1 MEDTVIKT
9 NPSRRTKFAIFD
21 FDWTLVKP
29 KQGRKFPKDKDDW
42 QYLRTSVPT
51 VLQDYAKTHHIVI
64 VTDQSKPWKID
75 QIKAV
80 LADLKIDT
88 HITVIVG
95 VKTQKPDPTLFNAT
109 FPKFK
114 PDLAFYVGDAA
125 GRPGDWSD
133 KDMVFAKNIKVKFI
147 TPEEIFLLAPLQQ
160 EPTNKL
166 KPANHKEVIIM
177 IGYPASGKSTIAQ
190 TVFSS
195 YYTVSGD
202 VHKTAKAM
210 LKDAEKHVTTNS
222 IVFDSTAGTKA
233 KRHEFLL
240 FAKKHNLPIR
250 AIWVTTSIDEAM
262 ERNKQRAAETKSAKI
277 PDVAFYIYR
286 KNFETPTEAEGF
298 KLVVV

>member
-29 KQGRKFPKDKDDW
+29 KQGRKFPKDQDDW

-51 VLQDYAKTHHIVI
+51 VLQTYAKTHHIVI

-75 QIKAV
+75 QIKTV

-88 HITVIVG
+88 HITVIIG

-109 FPKFK
+109 FPNFK

-133 KDMVFAKNIKVKFI
+133 KDKEFAKNIKVKFI
-147 TPEEIFLLAPLQQ
+147 TPEEIFPLPQ
-160 EPTNKL
+160 EPTHTL
-166 KPANHKEVIIM
+166 KPTSHKEVIIM
-177 IGYPASGKSTIAQ
+177 IGYPASGKSTIAK

-202 VHKTAKAM
+202 VHKTANAM
-210 LKDAEKHVTTNS
+210 LKEAEKHVTTNS

-233 KRHEFLL
+233 KRHIFLL
-240 FAKKHNLPIR
+240 FAQKHNLPIR
-250 AIWVTTSIDEAM
+250 AIWVNTSIDDAM
-262 ERNKQRAAETKSAKI
+262 ERNKQRAAETKTPKI

-286 KNFETPTEAEGF
+286 KNFEIPTEAEGF
-298 KLVVV
+298 KLIVV